1 MPPGAVQDRFKA
13 DFIVML
19 EARFPIFFTDSE
31 CIGAVF
37 LGEQGGSRAKG
48 ACEVHPDR
56 HKSENPSNKSTT
68 LPKKNWIS
76 QSYQISK
83 ISRDSRDARES
94 RVQRVRGFQGCQ
106 DSRDS
111 RDAKDSMAKMGNS
124 HRIDPDPSKMHVRP
138 TKIIRIKFWID
149 VKR

>member
-1 MPPGAVQDRFKA
+1 MYFHL
-13 DFIVML
+13 F
-19 EARFPIFFTDSE
+19 
-31 CIGAVF
+31 
-37 LGEQGGSRAKG
+37 
-48 ACEVHPDR
+48 
-56 HKSENPSNKSTT
+56 SNTT
-68 LPKKNWIS
+68 LPKKNRIS

-83 ISRDSRDARES
+83 ISKDSRDARES

-138 TKIIRIKFWID
+138 TKIIRIEFRTD
-149 VKR
+149 LKR

>member
-1 MPPGAVQDRFKA
+1 MSNCSSKWVVVDVRPGTKIDLQ
-13 DFIVML
+13 
-19 EARFPIFFTDSE
+19 P
-31 CIGAVF
+31 
-37 LGEQGGSRAKG
+37 SR
-48 ACEVHPDR
+48 
-56 HKSENPSNKSTT
+56 
-68 LPKKNWIS
+68 KKIWIS

-138 TKIIRIKFWID
+138 TKIIRIKFRID
-149 VKR
+149 FKRWNNSNGAEKN